1 MALTHD
7 PLEHGPIDD
16 VVITHISLPIFK
28 MAERFKNLSNLLHD
42 WSKVKTQKRTRSGKK
57 KGNDL
62 E

>member
-42 WSKVKTQKRTRSGKK
+42 WSKIKAKK
-57 KGNDL
+57 KN
-62 E
+62 EKRKEERK